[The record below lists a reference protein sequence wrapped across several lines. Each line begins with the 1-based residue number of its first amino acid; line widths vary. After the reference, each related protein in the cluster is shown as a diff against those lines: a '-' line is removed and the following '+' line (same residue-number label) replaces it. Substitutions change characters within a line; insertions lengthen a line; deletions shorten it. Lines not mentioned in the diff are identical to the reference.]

1 MFQLFIF
8 FFEVHYYIILFLN
21 LIILYFSWN
30 IWILNL
36 SLILK
41 FFLCTVI
48 IILMLIIIFLICK
61 IVVFH
66 CWLLLIV
73 LLLILISLILLIS
86 TTYSR
91 ILVSYV
97 WGRSLN
103 FRLGLVLFSV
113 LLSYWLALFLNLLL
127 WFYCTS
133 NSSSYSTCML
143 VYLISSWLLFIFL
156 RRSSFLNLFFLN
168 FLFLFLS

>member
-1 MFQLFIF
+1 MRIR
-8 FFEVHYYIILFLN
+8 
-21 LIILYFSWN
+21 
-30 IWILNL
+30 L
-36 SLILK
+36 SLILI
-41 FFLCTVI
+41 FSLTNVI

-66 CWLLLIV
+66 CWFLLIV

-97 WGRSLN
+97 GRRSLN
-103 FRLGLVLFSV
+103 FRLGLVLLSG
-113 LLSYWLALFLNLLL
+113 LLSNWLALFLNLLL

-143 VYLISSWLLFIFL
+143 VYLISCWLLFI
-156 RRSSFLNLFFLN
+156 
-168 FLFLFLS
+168 LFLDLLKHEDLL